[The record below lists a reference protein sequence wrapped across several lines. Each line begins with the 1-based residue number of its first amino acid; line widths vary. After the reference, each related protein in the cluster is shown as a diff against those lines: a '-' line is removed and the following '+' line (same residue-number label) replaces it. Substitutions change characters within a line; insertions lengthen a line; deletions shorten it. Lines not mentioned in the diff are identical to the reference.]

1 MIQFSDRLLK
11 DVGLRHLG
19 RTLVVASAVFL
30 LGSCQGTSTTGSG
43 AVKDSAVNAAVP
55 AQPSGQKTVASAPT
69 FTGDTLSL
77 HVKAVELPVTEKN
90 SDTLWGYEIYTG
102 DKLYIKQ
109 YNVPGVAGQNGFTSK
124 ADAEKIAEMVSHKL
138 KTHQIPSISQQELSE
153 AKVTYK
159 SYQ

>member
-1 MIQFSDRLLK
+1 
-11 DVGLRHLG
+11 
-19 RTLVVASAVFL
+19 
-30 LGSCQGTSTTGSG
+30 
-43 AVKDSAVNAAVP
+43 
-55 AQPSGQKTVASAPT
+55 
-69 FTGDTLSL
+69 
-77 HVKAVELPVTEKN
+77 VELPVTEKN